1 MKKGVKWKE
10 DVWGVAEHDMKAC
23 DVMRIQGNK
32 QKEGWRSEISLFHG
46 LHGVVVVLEWVL
58 P

>member
-1 MKKGVKWKE
+1 M
-10 DVWGVAEHDMKAC
+10 AEHDMKGC

-32 QKEGWRSEISLFHG
+32 QGRGGDRRLVFG
-46 LHGVVVVLEWVL
+46 LHGVVVVLEWIL